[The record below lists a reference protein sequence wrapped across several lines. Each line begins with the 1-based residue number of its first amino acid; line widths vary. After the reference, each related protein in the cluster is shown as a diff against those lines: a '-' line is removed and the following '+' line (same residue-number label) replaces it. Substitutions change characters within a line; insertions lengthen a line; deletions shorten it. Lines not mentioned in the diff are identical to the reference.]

1 MRDLRVWAHCLLGL
15 PVLACGPSKN
25 NPGNDAGA
33 KDSVLVENVVEK
45 QETDLT
51 DDPQKLADFAVECF
65 RTNERE
71 KLLPYATERCKGRL
85 NEDMAI
91 EAQMKD
97 DRGIR
102 EMRERLLSTSYT
114 CSQVSDMGSAG
125 KLMKYSSNPSKY
137 DMKVLLEQQDGR
149 WLVDHVGPDR

>member
-1 MRDLRVWAHCLLGL
+1 MRGLRVWAYCLLGL

-65 RTNERE
+65 RANERE

-85 NEDMAI
+85 NEDMAV

-114 CSQVSDMGSAG
+114 CSQVSDMGSTG

>member
-1 MRDLRVWAHCLLGL
+1 
-15 PVLACGPSKN
+15 
-25 NPGNDAGA
+25 
-33 KDSVLVENVVEK
+33 
-45 QETDLT
+45 
-51 DDPQKLADFAVECF
+51 
-65 RTNERE
+65 
-71 KLLPYATERCKGRL
+71 
-85 NEDMAI
+85 MAI

-114 CSQVSDMGSAG
+114 CSQVSDMGSTG

>member
-1 MRDLRVWAHCLLGL
+1 MML
-15 PVLACGPSKN
+15 
-25 NPGNDAGA
+25 GA

-51 DDPQKLADFAVECF
+51 DDPQKLADFAWNCSGPTSVRNCCHT
-65 RTNERE
+65 RR
-71 KLLPYATERCKGRL
+71 KDAKPL

-114 CSQVSDMGSAG
+114 CSQVSDMGSTG

-149 WLVDHVGPDR
+149 WLVDHVGPDGNQIRIGQR